1 MSKKAVFLDRDGII
15 NYDKHY
21 VYKISDF
28 EFNKDIFELLN
39 YLQEKDF
46 ELFIVT
52 NQSGI
57 SRGYYTLEDFYKLT
71 TYMLNK
77 FKEKN
82 IKIKDVAYCP
92 HQPSDECECRKPKSK
107 MVIDLKNKHDID
119 LSNSWFIGDKDSDIQ
134 CAINSGV
141 ANMIK
146 VEKSIINPAKI
157 KNNYFECKEINQ
169 IFSIIK

>member
-82 IKIKDVAYCP
+82 IKIKDIAYCP
-92 HQPSDECECRKPKSK
+92 H
-107 MVIDLKNKHDID
+107 
-119 LSNSWFIGDKDSDIQ
+119 
-134 CAINSGV
+134 
-141 ANMIK
+141 
-146 VEKSIINPAKI
+146 
-157 KNNYFECKEINQ
+157 
-169 IFSIIK
+169 